1 MENKM
6 SSKNIPKTDSIQEL
20 AQFWDNNDLTEFD
33 DQLQEVSEP
42 IFVREKPME
51 IHLSLSSEETKMVE
65 NIAKSKGVGISKLV
79 HDWIIEK
86 AHLAQY

>member
-1 MENKM
+1 M
-6 SSKNIPKTDSIQEL
+6 SSKKIPKTDSIQEL

-33 DQLQEVSEP
+33 DQLQEASEP

-79 HDWIIEK
+79 HDWIVEK
-86 AHLAQY
+86 AHLTQY